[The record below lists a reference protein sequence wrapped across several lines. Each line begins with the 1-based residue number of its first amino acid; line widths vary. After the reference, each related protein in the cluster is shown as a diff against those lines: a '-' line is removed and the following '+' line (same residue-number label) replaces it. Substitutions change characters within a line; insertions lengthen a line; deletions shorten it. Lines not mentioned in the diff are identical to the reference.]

1 MKIERGRREGK
12 RKVEE
17 EGAGVKKERGEGGG
31 AERGMTPA

>member
-1 MKIERGRREGK
+1 MKIERGRREGQ
-12 RKVEE
+12 RKVE